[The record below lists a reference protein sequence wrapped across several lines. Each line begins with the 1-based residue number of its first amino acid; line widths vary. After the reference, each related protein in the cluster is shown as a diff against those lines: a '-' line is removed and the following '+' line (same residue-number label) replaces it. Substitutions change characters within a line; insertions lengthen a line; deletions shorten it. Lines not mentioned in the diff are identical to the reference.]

1 MSIVVTGNSNGTSQ
15 VQNLNLGFV
24 GLGWIGRKRME
35 QLLTHPHITCSA
47 IVEPEPEQAK
57 KARHLAQG
65 CRMLPD
71 LDELLRD
78 PSIDGVIIA
87 TPSALHARQTIQAL
101 EAGKAV
107 FCQKPLGRNQQEV
120 REVITAS
127 SKADQ
132 LVSIDLSYKFTRAFT
147 SIYEILQS
155 GSTGKIFAVDL
166 VFHNAYG
173 PDKDWFYDLT
183 QSGGGCVL
191 DLGVHML
198 DLALW
203 SLDFPSIE
211 QIESQLYHN
220 GRIIEKNEEVVE
232 DYASVMLRTRSGTVI
247 NLQCSWNL
255 AAGRDAVIEAV
266 FYGTKGSVAFRNVN
280 GSFYDFTAEKYT
292 GTQTEL
298 LVSPPDD
305 WGGNAILLWADAVI
319 QGAGYNETT
328 AQEFLQLTEIIDR
341 IYGRS

>member
-155 GSTGKIFAVDL
+155 ESTGKIFAVDL
-166 VFHNAYG
+166 VFHNYYV
-173 PDKDWFYDLT
+173 PDNDWFFDLT
-183 QSGGGCVL
+183 LSDDGYVILPVFVLL
-191 DLGVHML
+191 DLTL
-198 DLALW
+198 CCL
-203 SLDFPSIE
+203 SFTSIH
-211 QIESQLYHN
+211 I
-220 GRIIEKNEEVVE
+220 
-232 DYASVMLRTRSGTVI
+232 
-247 NLQCSWNL
+247 LQ
-255 AAGRDAVIEAV
+255 
-266 FYGTKGSVAFRNVN
+266 
-280 GSFYDFTAEKYT
+280 
-292 GTQTEL
+292 
-298 LVSPPDD
+298 
-305 WGGNAILLWADAVI
+305 
-319 QGAGYNETT
+319 
-328 AQEFLQLTEIIDR
+328 
-341 IYGRS
+341 

>member
-57 KARHLAQG
+57 KAR
-65 CRMLPD
+65 
-71 LDELLRD
+71 
-78 PSIDGVIIA
+78 
-87 TPSALHARQTIQAL
+87 QTIQAL

-147 SIYEILQS
+147 SIYEIHHS
-155 GSTGKIFAVDL
+155 GSTGNIFAVVL
-166 VFHNAYG
+166 VLHIAYG
-173 PDKDWFYDLT
+173 LDDDWCYDLSH
-183 QSGGGCVL
+183 SGGVCVL

-198 DLALW
+198 DLARC
-203 SLDFPSIE
+203 SLDFPSIDLVG
-211 QIESQLYHN
+211 SQ
-220 GRIIEKNEEVVE
+220 
-232 DYASVMLRTRSGTVI
+232 
-247 NLQCSWNL
+247 Q
-255 AAGRDAVIEAV
+255 
-266 FYGTKGSVAFRNVN
+266 
-280 GSFYDFTAEKYT
+280 
-292 GTQTEL
+292 
-298 LVSPPDD
+298 
-305 WGGNAILLWADAVI
+305 
-319 QGAGYNETT
+319 
-328 AQEFLQLTEIIDR
+328 
-341 IYGRS
+341 